1 MGKMKE
7 KYIEYMDKIANLDD
21 DGYGQFIA
29 DTEPDSVVKIAD
41 WEDIIIDAF
50 NKMCASRSGSM
61 MVAEIPWTRPN
72 ARLEG
77 FLTVIWNMSISAFD
91 QPREV
96 QVIVDDECKLFISF
110 GTPGYV
116 DFPEEPTGMKLPLRC
131 WIHTHPFWDAYF
143 SGTDWKTI
151 DTWKPLLGSAIVL
164 GDNEYWAYN
173 VQKEICKQVK
183 YGKLVSPKKLEREKL
198 EERTASYQEAVDW
211 LAKNSVYSNA
221 LGHGTAYRHEALA
234 QDMLKNVEEY
244 EMKYAHLLPL
254 NKEEE

>member
-7 KYIEYMDKIANLDD
+7 KYIEYMEKIAGSED
-21 DGYGQFIA
+21 DGYGQFVA
-29 DTEPDSVVKIAD
+29 DEKPDSIVKIPD
-41 WEDIIIDAF
+41 WEDTINAAF
-50 NKMCASRSGSM
+50 AQLWRGTTHQIVWSRPSKL
-61 MVAEIPWTRPN
+61 V
-72 ARLEG
+72 EG
-77 FLTVIWNMSISAFD
+77 FLTVIWNMSVTAFD

-96 QVIVDDECKLFISF
+96 QVIVDGDDKLFISF

-116 DFPEEPTGMKLPLRC
+116 DFPEEPTGMKLPLKC
-131 WIHTHPFWDAYF
+131 WIHTHPFGDAYF

-151 DTWKPLLGSAIVL
+151 DTWKTLMQSAIVL

-173 VQKEICKQVK
+173 IPREVCKQVK
-183 YGKLVSPKKLEREKL
+183 YGKLVSPKKRQREKL
-198 EERTASYQEAVDW
+198 EQRTASYQEAVDW

-234 QDMLKNVEEY
+234 QGMLKNVEEF

>member
-7 KYIEYMDKIANLDD
+7 KYIEYMEKIADSED
-21 DGYGQFIA
+21 DGYGQFIV
-29 DTEPDSVVKIAD
+29 DEKPDSIVKIPD
-41 WEDIIIDAF
+41 WEDTINAAFAQLCEVEFLRRTTQQIIW
-50 NKMCASRSGSM
+50 S
-61 MVAEIPWTRPN
+61 RPN
-72 ARLEG
+72 KLVEG
-77 FLTVIWNMSISAFD
+77 FLTVIWNMSVTAFD

-96 QVIVDDECKLFISF
+96 QVIVDGDDKLFISF

-116 DFPEEPTGMKLPLRC
+116 DFPEEPTGMKLPLKC
-131 WIHTHPFWDAYF
+131 WIHTHPFGDAYF

-151 DTWKPLLGSAIVL
+151 DTWKTLMQSAIVL

-173 VQKEICKQVK
+173 IPREVCKQVK

-198 EERTASYQEAVDW
+198 VHRTTSYQEAVDW
-211 LAKNSVYSNA
+211 LSKNSIHSTA

-234 QDMLKNVEEY
+234 QDMVKNVEEY

-254 NKEEE
+254 NNEEE

>member
-7 KYIEYMDKIANLDD
+7 KYIEYMEKIAGSED

-29 DTEPDSVVKIAD
+29 DEKPDSIIKIPD
-41 WEDIIIDAF
+41 WEDIICAAF
-50 NKMCASRSGSM
+50 EKLWESYDDNEPILWS
-61 MVAEIPWTRPN
+61 RPN
-72 ARLEG
+72 EKIEG
-77 FLTVIWNMSISAFD
+77 FLTVIWNMSVTAFD

-96 QVIVDDECKLFISF
+96 QVIVDIDGKLFISF

-131 WIHTHPFWDAYF
+131 WIHTHPFGDAYF

-151 DTWKPLLGSAIVL
+151 DTWKSLLSSAIVL

-173 VQKEICKQVK
+173 IEKEVCKQVK

-198 EERTASYQEAVDW
+198 EQRTASYQEAVNW
-211 LAKNSVYSNA
+211 LTKNSVYSNA

-234 QDMLKNVEEY
+234 QGMLKNVEEF